1 MFIDSKGVFWI
12 ATGSDKTGLVRFDYK
27 AIHKNS
33 TPPTVVIQSIRV
45 NEENICWYDMKLNS
59 KEDKATGKP
68 ATVNVGSSD
77 SIILSQQEIMT
88 FGMALS
94 QEIRDSIRKKF
105 AGIRFDSIT
114 SFYPLP
120 INLVL
125 PYEHNNITFEFNA
138 IEPGRHFSVRYQY
151 ILEGYN
157 KEWSPVTEKTSA
169 TFGNIYDGTY
179 TFKLKACNPDGIWSN
194 PITYTFKVLPPWY
207 RTWWMYSIYIIVII
221 SVLFLVYRWRV
232 ASLRRRQKELVQEVR
247 KVTAE
252 IRKQNEEIILQ
263 RDEIDLQKKK
273 SDELLLNIL
282 PSETAEELKKYGRSN
297 AKPYDVVSVLFTDF
311 EGFSKIAEKFSAEKL
326 VTELSIC
333 FEAFDKLMEKY
344 NVEKIKTIGD
354 SYMCAGGIPVPNTT
368 NPVDVV
374 KCGLEIQQFME
385 TYKEERIKKNEP
397 YFELRIGIHTG
408 PIVAGIVGLKKF
420 SYDIWGDT
428 VNIASRME
436 SSGEVGKVNISG
448 TTYEL
453 VKDIFVCTYRGKV
466 QAKNKGE
473 IDMYFV
479 EKIITK

>member
-1 MFIDSKGVFWI
+1 
-12 ATGSDKTGLVRFDYK
+12 
-27 AIHKNS
+27 
-33 TPPTVVIQSIRV
+33 
-45 NEENICWYDMKLNS
+45 
-59 KEDKATGKP
+59 
-68 ATVNVGSSD
+68 
-77 SIILSQQEIMT
+77 
-88 FGMALS
+88 
-94 QEIRDSIRKKF
+94 
-105 AGIRFDSIT
+105 
-114 SFYPLP
+114 
-120 INLVL
+120 
-125 PYEHNNITFEFNA
+125 
-138 IEPGRHFSVRYQY
+138 VRYQY

-247 KVTAE
+247 KVIAE